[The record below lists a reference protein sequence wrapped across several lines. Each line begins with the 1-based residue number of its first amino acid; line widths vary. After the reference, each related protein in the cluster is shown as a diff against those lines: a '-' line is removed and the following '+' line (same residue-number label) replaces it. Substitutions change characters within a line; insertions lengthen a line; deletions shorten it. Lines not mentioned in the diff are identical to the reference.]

1 MLLIA
6 VLSIASLQAVRA
18 QCTATITAL
27 GPTTFCAPGSVTLK
41 ASPGNVY
48 RWYKNGNYIA
58 LLVCDTFTVHTSG
71 SYSVVVD
78 AGGLLD
84 GRDVLPPIIPPPV
97 TPPSCCATATPVH
110 VHINRTANGRAR
122 RGRGVD
128 INSLPVF

>member
-1 MLLIA
+1 MAPEFAGFEVPVVVVTGLLT
-6 VLSIASLQAVRA
+6 VGVGRFRA
-18 QCTATITAL
+18 
-27 GPTTFCAPGSVTLK
+27 GPVDVG
-41 ASPGNVY
+41 
-48 RWYKNGNYIA
+48 
-58 LLVCDTFTVHTSG
+58 LVAG
-71 SYSVVVD
+71 LVVVD

-128 INSLPVF
+128 INFLPVF